1 MKSDDYGI
9 NEQSR
14 VSQIITE
21 IATKQLVVKM
31 LLKEIDDLIEELE
44 GYSNET
50 R

>member
-1 MKSDDYGI
+1 M

-31 LLKEIDDLIEELE
+31 LLKEIDDFIEDLE